1 MTAPN
6 PPDAEV
12 ELLVREAQ
20 SGNEAAFR
28 RLVERCYRQIHRWA
42 LVRTGDADDADDI
55 TQDVLVRLSTH
66 LNRYDGRSRFTTWL
80 YRVTANAAGGFFRR
94 QLARRRADQRAHQE
108 ALDQQAPDP
117 QRDASD
123 PLARI
128 HGVHVAGVVKLFFE
142 ALPAR
147 QREVLDLADLQ
158 GFGPSEI
165 AEMLRMNPATVRAHL
180 FRARRT
186 LRARMLAEHPAML
199 EDLSS

>member
-6 PPDAEV
+6 PPDDDLAA
-12 ELLVREAQ
+12 LVREAQ
-20 SGNEAAFR
+20 SGDESAFR
-28 RLVERCYRQIHRWA
+28 RLVDRCYRQIHRWA

-66 LNRYDGRSRFTTWL
+66 LDRYDGRSRFTTWL

-94 QLARRRADQRAHQE
+94 RLARRRADQRAYQQ
-108 ALDQQAPDP
+108 ALDP
-117 QRDASD
+117 QPHASD

-128 HGVHVAGVVKLFFE
+128 HRAHLAGVVKLFFD

-158 GFGPSEI
+158 GYEPGEI
-165 AEMLRMNPATVRAHL
+165 ARLLEMNPATVRAHL

-186 LRARMLAEHPAML
+186 LRARMLAEHPALM
-199 EDLSS
+199 EDPTP

>member
-1 MTAPN
+1 VTAPN
-6 PPDAEV
+6 PPDDGLAA
-12 ELLVREAQ
+12 LVREAQ

-66 LNRYDGRSRFTTWL
+66 LHRYDARSRFTTWL

-94 QLARRRADQRAHQE
+94 RAARRRADQRAHQE
-108 ALDQQAPDP
+108 VLDQQALDSERHAP
-117 QRDASD
+117 D

-128 HGVHVAGVVKLFFE
+128 HGAHVAGVVKLFFD
-142 ALPAR
+142 ALPTR
-147 QREVLDLADLQ
+147 QREILDLADLQ
-158 GFGPSEI
+158 GYGPGEI
-165 AEMLRMNPATVRAHL
+165 AALLRMNPATVRAHL

-186 LRARMLAEHPAML
+186 LRSRMLAEHPELMEGL
-199 EDLSS
+199 TP